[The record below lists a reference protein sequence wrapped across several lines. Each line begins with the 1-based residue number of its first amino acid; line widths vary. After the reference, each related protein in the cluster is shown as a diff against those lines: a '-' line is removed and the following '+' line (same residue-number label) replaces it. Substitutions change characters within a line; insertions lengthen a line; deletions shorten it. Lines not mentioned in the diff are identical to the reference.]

1 WRTVIGV
8 AGDVKDASLQAPA
21 GPHAYT
27 PYLQEQNAT
36 LESQDFDELRT
47 LHLAVRTSEDPALM
61 FNSIRASVAAI
72 DPEIALDD
80 LKTMDAAIDKSLAPQ
95 RFNLVLVALFAVLAI
110 FLAAVGVYG
119 VLSYSI
125 SQRTREIGVRIALG
139 AQRGRVLRMAV
150 GEGMKLAI
158 LGTAVGMAGGF
169 VLTRLIA
176 SLLFG
181 ITARDPF
188 TFAAVGVLV
197 AIVSFAAC
205 YIPARRAMRV
215 DPIVALRYE

>member
-1 WRTVIGV
+1 
-8 AGDVKDASLQAPA
+8 
-21 GPHAYT
+21 
-27 PYLQEQNAT
+27 
-36 LESQDFDELRT
+36 
-47 LHLAVRTSEDPALM
+47 VRTSVDPALV
-61 FNSIRASVAAI
+61 FTSIRSSVAAI
-72 DPEIALDD
+72 DPQIALDD
-80 LKTMDAAIDKSLAPQ
+80 LKTMDSAINKSLAPQ
-95 RFNLVLVALFAVLAI
+95 RFNLALVALFAVLAI

-158 LGTAVGMAGGF
+158 LGTVVGMAGGF
-169 VLTRLIA
+169 VLTRLMA

-181 ITARDPF
+181 ITAHDPL
-188 TFAAVGVLV
+188 TFAAVGVVV